1 MANRV
6 YLGIDLGAESGRVIA
21 GIWNGKNIKLEEL
34 HRFPNGP
41 VMLADSLR
49 WDVMRLW
56 GEIQNGLSI
65 AGQKYG
71 KSIISMGAD
80 TWGVDYVLLNR
91 RGEMLGQPYAYRD
104 ARTDGIIQRTLK
116 KISRKEIFAQSGLQ
130 FMQFNTLFQLI
141 AHKHQSPETLEAAD
155 VLLLT
160 PDFIHWALCGSRVVE
175 FTNGTTTQCLHPTKH
190 TWSLDLL
197 KKLGIPTHIFPKVVP
212 PGTRLGSLR
221 PSVAERTGLG
231 QVNVVA
237 PPTHDTASAVAGVPT
252 ANTGKANW
260 AYISSGTWSLM
271 GVEVQKASLSERTLE
286 FNMTNEG
293 GLDGTYRLLKNIMGL
308 WLVQRCKRVF
318 DSRGRE
324 YGYGDLEAL
333 AGKARP
339 LRSIVNPDDSRF
351 LNPPNMPKA
360 IQDYCRETGQPV
372 PKTEGELVRCAL
384 ESLALRY
391 CQVLGWLEELTG
403 NRMEVIHIVGG
414 GSRNNTLN
422 QFAADA
428 CQRPVVAGP
437 VEATASG
444 NVLVQVRSSGELG
457 TLSEM
462 RSVIRKSSQVRT
474 FDPKPNPAWENAAAR
489 FAAFAK
495 A

>member
-1 MANRV
+1 
-6 YLGIDLGAESGRVIA
+6 
-21 GIWNGKNIKLEEL
+21 
-34 HRFPNGP
+34 
-41 VMLADSLR
+41 
-49 WDVMRLW
+49 
-56 GEIQNGLSI
+56 
-65 AGQKYG
+65 
-71 KSIISMGAD
+71 
-80 TWGVDYVLLNR
+80 
-91 RGEMLGQPYAYRD
+91 
-104 ARTDGIIQRTLK
+104 
-116 KISRKEIFAQSGLQ
+116 
-130 FMQFNTLFQLI
+130 
-141 AHKHQSPETLEAAD
+141 
-155 VLLLT
+155 
-160 PDFIHWALCGSRVVE
+160 
-175 FTNGTTTQCLHPTKH
+175 
-190 TWSLDLL
+190 
-197 KKLGIPTHIFPKVVP
+197 
-212 PGTRLGSLR
+212 
-221 PSVAERTGLG
+221 
-231 QVNVVA
+231 
-237 PPTHDTASAVAGVPT
+237 
-252 ANTGKANW
+252 
-260 AYISSGTWSLM
+260 
-271 GVEVQKASLSERTLE
+271 
-286 FNMTNEG
+286 
-293 GLDGTYRLLKNIMGL
+293 
-308 WLVQRCKRVF
+308 
-318 DSRGRE
+318 
-324 YGYGDLEAL
+324 
-333 AGKARP
+333 
-339 LRSIVNPDDSRF
+339 
-351 LNPPNMPKA
+351 MPKA